1 MPTITNDPTTLILFV
16 ALLVGILSLSVGLR
30 KFQETGAFFV
40 LSSDRWKT
48 ERKDMSDAVAK
59 SHASLE
65 ETVRQG
71 FADLKEHLATKA
83 DVEATKGRIRRLEA
97 VTPKPSG
104 GFFSDS
110 DSGWQR

>member
-1 MPTITNDPTTLILFV
+1 MLTAAILV
-16 ALLVGILSLSVGLR
+16 AVLGMMVGLR

-40 LSSDRWKT
+40 LSSDRWKA

-83 DVEATKGRIRRLEA
+83 DVEAAKGRIRRLEA

-110 DSGWQR
+110 DSRWVA